1 MENVDDTNPT
11 DKSAKRKRERK
22 AYLRHAEEAWR
33 NQLAQRGITPGHED
47 FEREMARGMR
57 IEAEHFDYSTSRAA
71 RRSRA
76 KRDAALALMNQ
87 RRQIDADLLFR
98 LLPQLAPHDFD
109 FVAGVLDMDR
119 VDLAGWAM
127 LDDLRPAVEA
137 LLGRPPSHE
146 SA

>member
-1 MENVDDTNPT
+1 MTKVNDTEPT

-33 NQLAQRGITPGHED
+33 NQLAQRGITPGHQD

-57 IEAEHFDYSTSRAA
+57 IEAEYFDYSTSRAA

-76 KRDAALALMNQ
+76 KRDAALALLNH
-87 RRQIDADLLFR
+87 RRQIDAELFR
-98 LLPQLAPHDFD
+98 LLPQLVSHDFD
-109 FVAGVLDMDR
+109 AVAAVLHTDR
-119 VDLAGWAM
+119 VDRAGWAS

-137 LLGRPPSHE
+137 LLGRPPSHA

>member
-1 MENVDDTNPT
+1 MTKLNDIEPT

-33 NQLAQRGITPGHED
+33 NQLAQRGIAPGHGA

-57 IEAEHFDYSTSRAA
+57 IEAEYFDYSTSRAA

-76 KRDAALALMNQ
+76 KRDAALALLNQ
-87 RRQIDADLLFR
+87 RRRIDAELFC
-98 LLPQLAPHDFD
+98 LLPQLVPQDFD

-119 VDLAGWAM
+119 VGLAGWAM
-127 LDDLRPAVEA
+127 LDNLRPAVEV
-137 LLGRPPSHE
+137 LLGRPPSDA

>member
-1 MENVDDTNPT
+1 MTKLNDIEPT

-76 KRDAALALMNQ
+76 KREDALALLNQ
-87 RRQIDADLLFR
+87 RRQINAELLFR
-98 LLPQLAPHDFD
+98 VLPQLAPHDFD

-119 VDLAGWAM
+119 VGLAGWAR

-137 LLGRPPSHE
+137 LLGRPPSDA